1 MRTQLALIALICGLF
16 AAPAAAQNSASGFK
30 LPEGATEPATRPQGP
45 VDDTGIVPVGPRVI
59 RTEPEQRAAT
69 TTAPAPRQTPPAQP
83 QAEPV
88 AQPAVSP
95 SPRPA
100 APRATAPAGQTAVI
114 TPPTETP
121 GQQVP
126 PPASPPADVPAAQD
140 LPAPAT
146 PITTPPAAPVTEAS
160 PINTALPQWVLWLA
174 GALALAALLLALI
187 AFGRRR
193 AELRPVPE
201 IERPVVDH
209 AGLPIS
215 TREAPQFTARFDV
228 QGFTRSM
235 MMVTVKFSLQIANRS
250 GSAMRNV
257 RIAADLVSARSQL
270 PMEQQVATPATDLAH
285 MAEIERIGPQQSRS
299 IEGTLTLP
307 LAQVEPF
314 FQGKTP
320 LFIPLAR
327 LRVDCE
333 GAEPQLQTYIVGMGS
348 ALTVGKVQPIALNTA
363 PGSLQGVMARA
374 IN

>member
-1 MRTQLALIALICGLF
+1 MRTQLGLIALICGLF
-16 AAPAAAQNSASGFK
+16 AAPVAAQNSASGFK
-30 LPEGATEPATRPQGP
+30 LPEGPTEPAARPQGP

-59 RTEPEQRAAT
+59 RTEPEQRAATTT

-100 APRATAPAGQTAVI
+100 APRATAPAGQEAVI
-114 TPPTETP
+114 TPPTEAP

-126 PPASPPADVPAAQD
+126 P
-140 LPAPAT
+140 
-146 PITTPPAAPVTEAS
+146 ITTPPADLPATQDLPASASQPAAPADETS
-160 PINTALPQWVLWLA
+160 PSDIPLPQWVLWLA

-215 TREAPQFTARFDV
+215 TREAPRFTARFDV

-270 PMEQQVATPATDLAH
+270 PMEQQVATPATDLPH

-299 IEGTLTLP
+299 IAGTLTLP